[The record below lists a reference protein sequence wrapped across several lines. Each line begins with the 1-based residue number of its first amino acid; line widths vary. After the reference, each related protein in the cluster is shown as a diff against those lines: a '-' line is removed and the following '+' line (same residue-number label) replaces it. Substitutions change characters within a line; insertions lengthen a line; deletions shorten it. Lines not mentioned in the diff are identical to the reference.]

1 MYQLA
6 TAPRGI
12 GQVIDSVF
20 QLFRASF
27 MSLLVFALIGGLI
40 GVVPIAYMLWS
51 GAFADP
57 LTAAGMALMP
67 GYWISILCTV
77 PLTLIIYGAA
87 IARGESVAQ
96 GRKISI
102 GAALGRGLSC
112 LLTMLVAS
120 ILYGLCVAGGM
131 VLLVIPGLILM
142 MSLFMYQPAIIL
154 DDKGVVESL
163 KYSHS
168 LVWGNWWRTTAVF
181 SIALIIIYV
190 LFLLIGVAAGVLFI
204 MVGFDAVIAFIV
216 QAVTTLLAG
225 FLITP
230 FFVSL
235 YLEVYRDL
243 KMRKEG
249 GDLAARI
256 AAVGTAR

>member
-1 MYQLA
+1 MYQLP

-20 QLFRASF
+20 KLLRASF
-27 MSLLVFALIGGLI
+27 TSLLVFAFFGGLI
-40 GVVPIAYMLWS
+40 SVVPIAYMLWS
-51 GAFADP
+51 GAFEDP
-57 LTAAGMALMP
+57 AAAAGMGLTP

-77 PLTLIIYGAA
+77 PLTLITYGAA

-96 GRKISI
+96 GAKISV
-102 GAALGRGLSC
+102 GAAFRRGVSC
-112 LLTMLVAS
+112 LVTMLVAS
-120 ILYGLCVAGGM
+120 ILFGIAVAVGM

-142 MSLFMYQPAIIL
+142 LSLFMYQPAIVL
-154 DDKGVVESL
+154 DGKGSVESL
-163 KYSHS
+163 KYSHG
-168 LVWGNWWRTTAVF
+168 LVWGNWWRTAAIF

-190 LFLLIGVAAGVLFI
+190 LFMLIGVAAGMLFI
-204 MVGFDAVIAFIV
+204 VVGIDPVIAFIV

-230 FFVSL
+230 FFVAL

-256 AAVGTAR
+256 ESVGTAR

>member
-27 MSLLVFALIGGLI
+27 TSLVVFAFIGGLI
-40 GVVPIAYMLWS
+40 SVVPIIYMLWS
-51 GAFADP
+51 GALDNPLSAGGFA
-57 LTAAGMALMP
+57 MMP
-67 GYWISILCTV
+67 GYWLTILCTV

-87 IARGESVAQ
+87 IALCESIARGQ
-96 GRKISI
+96 KISI

-112 LLTMLVAS
+112 LLTMFFATILFGIAVA
-120 ILYGLCVAGGM
+120 VGM
-131 VLLVIPGLILM
+131 VLLVVPGLILM
-142 MSLFMYQPAIIL
+142 LSLFMFQPAIIL
-154 DDKGVVESL
+154 DDKGVIESL
-163 KYSHS
+163 KYSHG
-168 LVWGNWWRTTAVF
+168 LVWGNWWRTAAVF
-181 SIALIIIYV
+181 SIAIIILYV
-190 LFLLIGVAAGVLFI
+190 LFLLVGVAAGLFFVA
-204 MVGFDAVIAFIV
+204 VGLDTASVFIV
-216 QAVTTLLAG
+216 QAVTTLLMG
-225 FLITP
+225 FVVTP

-256 AAVGTAR
+256 ETAGTAR

>member
-1 MYQLA
+1 MYQLP

-27 MSLLVFALIGGLI
+27 TAQLVFAFIGGLI
-40 GVVPIAYMLWS
+40 SVVPIAYTLWS
-51 GAFADP
+51 GALEDP
-57 LTAAGMALMP
+57 VAAGRVGLMP
-67 GYWISILCTV
+67 GYWVSVLCTI

-96 GRKISI
+96 GRKISVS
-102 GAALGRGLSC
+102 AALGRGLSC
-112 LLTMLVAS
+112 LLTMFVAS
-120 ILYGLCVAGGM
+120 ILFGLAVAAGM
-131 VLLVIPGLILM
+131 VALVIPGLILM
-142 MSLFMYQPAIIL
+142 MSLFMYQPAIVL
-154 DDKGVVESL
+154 DGKGMIESL
-163 KYSHS
+163 KYSHG
-168 LVWGNWWRTTAVF
+168 LVWGNWWRTAAIF
-181 SIALIIIYV
+181 SIAIIIIYV
-190 LFLLIGVAAGVLFI
+190 LFMLIGVVAGLMFVT
-204 MVGFDAVIAFIV
+204 VGVDPVIVFV
-216 QAVTTLLAG
+216 TQAITTVLAG

-230 FFVSL
+230 FFVAL

-256 AAVGTAR
+256 EAVGKAR

>member
-1 MYQLA
+1 MYQLP

-27 MSLLVFALIGGLI
+27 TSLLVFALIGGLI
-40 GVVPIAYMLWS
+40 GVVPIAYMLWTGALENPAAAS
-51 GAFADP
+51 GI
-57 LTAAGMALMP
+57 ALMP
-67 GYWISILCTV
+67 GYWITILCTV
-77 PLTLIIYGAA
+77 PLTLICYGAA
-87 IARGESVAQ
+87 IARGESVARGQ
-96 GRKISI
+96 KISVS
-102 GAALGRGLSC
+102 AALGRGVSC
-112 LLTMLVAS
+112 LLTMLIAS
-120 ILYGLCVAGGM
+120 ILFGIAVAVGL

-142 MSLFMYQPAIIL
+142 ISLFMYQPAIVL
-154 DDKGVVESL
+154 DGKGVVESL

-190 LFLLIGVAAGVLFI
+190 LFLLIGVAAGMLFI
-204 MVGFDAVIAFIV
+204 VVGFDAVIAFIV
-216 QAVTTLLAG
+216 QAVTTVLAG

-230 FFVSL
+230 FFVAL

-256 AAVGTAR
+256 EAVGTGR

>member
-1 MYQLA
+1 MYQLP

-12 GQVIDSVF
+12 GQVIDSIF
-20 QLFRASF
+20 KLFRASF
-27 MSLLVFALIGGLI
+27 TSLVIFAFIGGLI
-40 GVVPIAYMLWS
+40 SIVPIIYMLWS
-51 GAFADP
+51 GALDEP
-57 LTAAGMALMP
+57 LAAGGLGMMP

-96 GRKISI
+96 GRKISL

-112 LLTMLVAS
+112 LLTMLIAS
-120 ILYGLCVAGGM
+120 ILFGLCVAVGM
-131 VLLVIPGLILM
+131 VLLIIPGLILM
-142 MSLFMYQPAIIL
+142 LSLLMYQPAIVL
-154 DDKGVVESL
+154 DGKGMVESL
-163 KYSHS
+163 KYSHG
-168 LVWGNWWRTTAVF
+168 LVWGNWWRTAAVF
-181 SIALIIIYV
+181 SIAIIIIYV
-190 LFLLIGVAAGVLFI
+190 LFLLIGVAAGLVFVA
-204 MVGFDAVIAFIV
+204 VGFDTATVFIV
-216 QAVTTLLAG
+216 QAVTTLLTG
-225 FLITP
+225 FLVTP

-256 AAVGTAR
+256 EAVGTAR